1 MRLPRN
7 AKIFKGRLD
16 AAPFVGVF
24 FVLLMFILLHSS
36 LVYFPG
42 VAIELPDSARLPG
55 PSGPTLV
62 VAVDSRGAL
71 YFENRVIN
79 RSELGV
85 RLKEQLAAMKG
96 PVTLVI
102 QADRSVTHGTLVELE
117 ELAGRAG
124 IQRAVLTTRTNPF
137 VSQSRKSS
145 QP

>member
-7 AKIFKGRLD
+7 AKIFRGRLD

-24 FVLLMFILLHSS
+24 FILLLFVVLHTS

-42 VAIELPDSARLPG
+42 VAIELPDSAKLPG
-55 PSGPTLV
+55 PSGPTIV

-71 YFENRVIN
+71 FFENQVVRK
-79 RSELGV
+79 SEIGV
-85 RLKEQLAAMKG
+85 RLKDRLKSMKG

-102 QADRSVTHGTLVELE
+102 QADKSVSYETLQD
-117 ELAGRAG
+117 LAERAQEAG
-124 IQRAVLTTRTNPF
+124 IEKAVLAARPNRFIP
-137 VSQSRKSS
+137 QYRDPN